1 MDLPDPCARCGDAPV
16 DADAWPD
23 RALPVALRAA
33 PPTPPKN
40 IACGSCSFAGS
51 PHAAI
56 AARMSSSLSK
66 STRVGSPRTTRTSV
80 SYTHL
85 TLPTSDLV

>member
-33 PPTPPKN
+33 LV
-40 IACGSCSFAGS
+40 ACARCLAHDGVTIDRA
-51 PHAAI
+51 HVEAA
-56 AARMSSSLSK
+56 AAAASA
-66 STRVGSPRTTRTSV
+66 
-80 SYTHL
+80 
-85 TLPTSDLV
+85 